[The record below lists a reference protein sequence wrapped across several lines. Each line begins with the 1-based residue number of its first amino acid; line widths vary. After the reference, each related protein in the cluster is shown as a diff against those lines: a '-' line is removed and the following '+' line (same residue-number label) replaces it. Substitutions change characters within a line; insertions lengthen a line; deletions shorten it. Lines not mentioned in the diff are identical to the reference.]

1 MVVVVCLF
9 FVVCCGCCF
18 LFVVCC
24 CYVIINAFI
33 AVSNHRCSSLLF
45 FAVLL
50 CCCQRREG
58 GAMNYLSFKRALTN
72 IRQEMNVADEALF
85 VTAYLL
91 PLCDVLGKEQAA
103 SNVRSMKIRAVL
115 GQYTRSND
123 VRNEIVDNEKFL
135 FALFSSYT
143 RIVEGSPGEKGGR
156 RTTSTATKSYLSL
169 AQLVVLFED
178 FSLLPHEFDL
188 VTLERIYRDSLLD
201 SKLVTSD
208 DASSIGECID
218 EASFHYIL
226 LSLGS
231 AIVLNSKSKNNR
243 KLGTGV
249 MYKGI
254 KYIIKCIQDDT
265 RGKEIFF
272 RRFKLV
278 LPMPKTKKKKKKQG
292 R

>member
-1 MVVVVCLF
+1 M
-9 FVVCCGCCF
+9 
-18 LFVVCC
+18 
-24 CYVIINAFI
+24 
-33 AVSNHRCSSLLF
+33 
-45 FAVLL
+45 
-50 CCCQRREG
+50 
-58 GAMNYLSFKRALTN
+58 
-72 IRQEMNVADEALF
+72 
-85 VTAYLL
+85 
-91 PLCDVLGKEQAA
+91 
-103 SNVRSMKIRAVL
+103 
-115 GQYTRSND
+115 
-123 VRNEIVDNEKFL
+123 
-135 FALFSSYT
+135 
-143 RIVEGSPGEKGGR
+143 
-156 RTTSTATKSYLSL
+156 
-169 AQLVVLFED
+169 FED

-208 DASSIGECID
+208 DASSIGDCID

-278 LPMPKTKKKKKKQG
+278 LPMPKTRKKKKQG